1 MNKII
6 CGDAL
11 DVLRTLTDK
20 CCRCC
25 VTSPP
30 YFNLRD
36 YGINGQ
42 IGLEPTMKEYI
53 TKLVEVFTEV
63 KRVLTDDGTLWI
75 NIADSYAG
83 SGKGVALY
91 PENAK
96 KYKQGS
102 NRGLLGCASTTKCHS
117 NLSCK
122 NLLGIPWRLAFA
134 LQDSGWILRQDIIWS
149 KTNGMPES
157 VRDRC
162 TKSHEYI
169 FLLAKQQKYYFN
181 SNAIKEPIA
190 DSTIARLAQDI
201 EHQSGST
208 RAHGGLK
215 TMKAVGGSKGA
226 FGGVQSRRR
235 GSGNKERKERPVPGI
250 SKGGLAGNVPI
261 EYVTDYRNKRSVWTI
276 STSSGTKNH
285 YATFPD
291 ELVIN
296 CILAGSEEKDC
307 VLDPFAGSGTTCR
320 VANRYGRNYIGI
332 DLNPGSFVFWANA
345 LYNVARL

>member
-11 DVLRTLTDK
+11 TVLRTLPAK

-36 YGINGQ
+36 YGVSGQ
-42 IGLEPTMKEYI
+42 IGLEPTMQEYI
-53 TKLVEVFTEV
+53 ARLVEVFAEV
-63 KRVLTDDGTLWI
+63 KRALTDDGTLWV

-83 SGKGVALY
+83 SGKGAAFY

-102 NRGLLGCASTTKCHS
+102 NRGGLGVSAITKAHPK
-117 NLSCK
+117 LTGK

-149 KTNGMPES
+149 KSNCMPES

-169 FLLAKQQKYYFN
+169 FLFAKRQRYYFN
-181 SNAIKEPIA
+181 SEAILEPAVGFNNEPIA
-190 DSTIARLAQDI
+190 
-201 EHQSGST
+201 GSI
-208 RAHGGLK
+208 
-215 TMKAVGGSKGA
+215 GA
-226 FGGVQSRRR
+226 FGQEQSRRR
-235 GSGNKERKERPVPGI
+235 KGN
-250 SKGGLAGNVPI
+250 SKTFRGGKYTAQNTFDNSRELSRDSHGNC
-261 EYVTDYRNKRSVWTI
+261 ENNTGKRRMRSVWNMAT
-276 STSSGTKNH
+276 TASGGVTH
-285 YATFPD
+285 YAKFPN
-291 ELVIN
+291 ELAER
-296 CILAGSEEKDC
+296 CILCGTAEGDI
-307 VLDPFAGSGTTCR
+307 VLDPFVGSGTTCR
-320 VANRYGRNYIGI
+320 VANRYGRQYIGI
-332 DLNPGSFVFWANA
+332 DLNPEYCKAAEAEIPINLF
-345 LYNVARL
+345 

>member
-11 DVLRTLTDK
+11 TVLRTLPDK

-36 YGINGQ
+36 YGVPGQ
-42 IGLEPTMKEYI
+42 IGLEPTMQEYI
-53 TKLVEVFTEV
+53 ARLVEVFAEV

-83 SGKGVALY
+83 SGKGAARY

-96 KYKQGS
+96 KYKQGTNVGS
-102 NRGLLGCASTTKCHS
+102 VGCAAITKAKFD
-117 NLSCK
+117 LPAK
-122 NLLGIPWRLAFA
+122 NLIGIPWRLAFA
-134 LQDSGWILRQDIIWS
+134 LQDDGWILRQDIIWDKS
-149 KTNGMPES
+149 NCMPES

-169 FLLAKQQKYYFN
+169 FLFAKRQRYYFN
-181 SNAIKEPIA
+181 AEAIKEPIA
-190 DSTIARLAQDI
+190 NSTIDRLAQDI
-201 EHQSGST
+201 EHQSGSA
-208 RAHGGLK
+208 RAHGGTK
-215 TMKAVGGSKGA
+215 NMKAVGCSKGA

-235 GSGNKERKERPVPGI
+235 GSCNKKRKERPVPGI
-250 SKGGLAGNVPI
+250 SKGGFAGNIPF
-261 EYVTDYRNKRSVWTI
+261 EYVTDYRNKRSVWNMP
-276 STSSGTKNH
+276 TSSCGKNH

-291 ELVIN
+291 ELAVN
-296 CILAGSEEKDC
+296 CILAGTAEGDI
-307 VLDPFAGSGTTCR
+307 VLDPFVGSGTTCR
-320 VANRYGRNYIGI
+320 VANRYGRQYIGI
-332 DLNPGSFVFWANA
+332 DLNPAYCKAAETEIPINLF
-345 LYNVARL
+345 